1 MEGWTSEK
9 AVYFPVLSCLF
20 RIESGS
26 ETAATDTKPFFLSQ
40 DSFLLH
46 RKAFFF
52 SCCAAL
58 SNWKNHSWPC
68 PSIHCGTTREFSQ
81 KYTVKTGQFGKKS
94 CGFKKMPAKCICDDH
109 G

>member
-46 RKAFFF
+46 RKAFFLLLRCTVELEELF
-52 SCCAAL
+52 LAL
-58 SNWKNHSWPC
+58 PVNTLWHYQGILSKIYSENRPVW
-68 PSIHCGTTREFSQ
+68 
-81 KYTVKTGQFGKKS
+81 
-94 CGFKKMPAKCICDDH
+94 
-109 G
+109 

>member
-46 RKAFFF
+46 RKAFF
-52 SCCAAL
+52 SLVAL
-58 SNWKNHSWPC
+58 
-68 PSIHCGTTREFSQ
+68 HCRTRRTIPGLARQ
-81 KYTVKTGQFGKKS
+81 YTVALPGNSLKNIQ
-94 CGFKKMPAKCICDDH
+94 
-109 G
+109 

>member
-46 RKAFFF
+46 RKAFF
-52 SCCAAL
+52 SLVAL
-58 SNWKNHSWPC
+58 HSRTGRTIP
-68 PSIHCGTTREFSQ
+68 GLARQ
-81 KYTVKTGQFGKKS
+81 YTVALPGNSLKNIQ
-94 CGFKKMPAKCICDDH
+94 
-109 G
+109 